1 MDMGTSVR
9 HHSPGIGVLL
19 CCLKP
24 SKEAGSKAAGTLKA
38 GKQSF
43 SILTQNEG
51 EEGSRMKINNFWL
64 L

>member
-19 CCLKP
+19 SCLKS
-24 SKEAGSKAAGTLKA
+24 SKETGSKAAGTLKA
-38 GKQSF
+38 SKQSF

-51 EEGSRMKINNFWL
+51 EEEG
-64 L
+64 